1 MFRIILILSLALLVR
16 LFLFYTSNSTL
27 QINTTSGNIE
37 LKLPIITSAKEKT
50 SESFRKTLPADASG
64 LLLGILF
71 GEKGSFDKEYLDAL
85 RRTGVLHVI
94 AASGM
99 NVSMVAGATLPVLVL
114 FLKRRQALILSAIL
128 IILYCAFA
136 DFEESIVRASIMA
149 AFAFGAGLFGR
160 QNTSLLALFF
170 AAFTMVMW
178 DPKIVDSVG
187 FQLSFAATSGIILL
201 TPIFRKFGNNFLL
214 EDLSTTISAQ
224 IATVPILLFYFST
237 YSPISILA
245 NLLILWTVPP
255 LMILGLI
262 ALPLSLI
269 AEVFALPILWIAFP
283 LLVYF
288 KEVVLFLNKLA
299 TEFSTDSI
307 PVTMILG
314 YYFIVLAL
322 VAAVHKKLKIRI

>member
-1 MFRIILILSLALLVR
+1 MLRIIFILSLALLVR
-16 LFLFYTSNSTL
+16 LFLFYTSNSAL
-27 QINTTSGNIE
+27 PIHTTSFNQE

-50 SESFRKTLPADASG
+50 SESFKKTLPADSAD

-99 NVSMVAGATLPVLVL
+99 NVSMVAGVALPVLVL
-114 FLKRRQALILSAIL
+114 LLKRSQALIVSAIL
-128 IILYCAFA
+128 IIIYCAFA

-170 AAFTMVMW
+170 AVFTMVMW
-178 DPKIVDSVG
+178 DPKIVESVG

-201 TPIFRKFGNNFLL
+201 APIFRKFGNNFLL
-214 EDLSTTISAQ
+214 EDLSTTMSAQ

-269 AEVFALPILWIAFP
+269 AEVFAVPILWIAFP

-288 KEVVLFLNKLA
+288 KEVILFLNKFA

-307 PVTMILG
+307 PITMILG
-314 YYFIVLAL
+314 YYFIVLAGI
-322 VAAVHKKLKIRI
+322 AAAHKKLKIRI

>member
-1 MFRIILILSLALLVR
+1 MLRFIVLLSLILVVR
-16 LFLFYTSNSTL
+16 LFLFYASNDNF
-27 QINTTSGNIE
+27 QNRASGVSQE
-37 LKLPIITSAKEKT
+37 LKLPIITSAKENT
-50 SESFRKTLPADASG
+50 SKSFRKTLPADSSD

-99 NVSMVAGATLPVLVL
+99 NVSMVASVTLPVLIL
-114 FLKRRQALILSAIL
+114 FLKRSQALIVSTLA
-128 IILYCAFA
+128 IILYSAFA

-178 DPKIVDSVG
+178 DPKIVEAVG

-201 TPIFRKFGNNFLL
+201 APIARKFGNNFML
-214 EDLSTTISAQ
+214 EDLGTTISAQ
-224 IATVPILLFYFST
+224 ISTVPVLLFYFST

-255 LMILGLI
+255 LMILGLV
-262 ALPLSLI
+262 ASLLSLI
-269 AEVFALPILWIAFP
+269 AEVLTVPVLWIAFP
-283 LLVYF
+283 LLIYF
-288 KEVVLFLNKLA
+288 KEVILFLNKFA
-299 TEFSTDSI
+299 VEFSTDSI
-307 PVTMILG
+307 PITMIFG
-314 YYFIVLAL
+314 YYFIVLAGAL
-322 VAAVHKKLKIRI
+322 FVHKKLKIRI